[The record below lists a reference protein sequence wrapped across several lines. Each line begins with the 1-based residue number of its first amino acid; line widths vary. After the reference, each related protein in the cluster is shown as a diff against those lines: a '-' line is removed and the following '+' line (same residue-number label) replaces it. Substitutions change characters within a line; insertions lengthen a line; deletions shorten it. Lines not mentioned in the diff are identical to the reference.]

1 MWLLFNFSKY
11 YSKVKGKFK
20 MKKLAV
26 IGTFVAGVSVGFVTC
41 GVLTVRGV
49 LKSEKLRGAIA
60 NVISEKVYEWLDDE
74 LDHRHKPRISYTSY
88 YDYRPKSKIPY
99 KSYYTCGDNDC
110 TFRNYV
116 FETSG
121 VAQSILLNMCDIID
135 EHDYVSV
142 EDFYGLCGE
151 PSHYADSTIGWKSM
165 MDTKV
170 IKKEHGYIIDLPEPE
185 SLVEE
190 E

>member
-1 MWLLFNFSKY
+1 
-11 YSKVKGKFK
+11 
-20 MKKLAV
+20 MKKLVA

-74 LDHRHKPRISYTSY
+74 LDHRRKPRVSYTRYYNYRTKPKVSY
-88 YDYRPKSKIPY
+88 RNYFASENDDSK
-99 KSYYTCGDNDC
+99 
-110 TFRNYV
+110 FRNYI

-121 VAQSILLNMCDIID
+121 AAQNVLRGMEDVIS
-135 EHDYVSV
+135 EYGYVSV
-142 EDFYGLCGE
+142 QDFYDLCGG
-151 PSHYADSTIGWKSM
+151 PSHYVDSTIGWKSI